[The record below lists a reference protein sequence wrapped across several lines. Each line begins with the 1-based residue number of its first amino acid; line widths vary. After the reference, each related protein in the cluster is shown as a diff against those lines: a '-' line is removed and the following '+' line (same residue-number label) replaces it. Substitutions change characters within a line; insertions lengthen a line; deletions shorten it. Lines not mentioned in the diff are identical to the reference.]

1 VVPCVALQRNL
12 WQSSTQPNDSATPRR
27 ISAHS
32 TGDAVLR
39 RASTSQSVA
48 RPAVEVGLAV
58 QVVTTGGEALACRWE
73 EGEGRWNYGQIGI
86 IPVGLRFIMAFQ
98 QSQFLGWQTGETRF
112 WLWQNYKYLQKGD
125 EKEQQQYYKAELI
138 HIDIWGFKSTI
149 TLRIIWA
156 NSNLKRLLTEFKIG
170 RTPLKIK
177 SFLSIQIH
185 KHISMMMFLTK
196 LTFNWLVNGV
206 RIAKEFWCVIT
217 RCSTSRSRELAPQGL
232 PRTLIHQAMRQL
244 TGN

>member
-1 VVPCVALQRNL
+1 MELWSNRHYTSGTTFHNGIPAKPISRMANQRNSL
-12 WQSSTQPNDSATPRR
+12 LTMAELQISTKRRRKRATT
-27 ISAHS
+27 ILQ
-32 TGDAVLR
+32 G
-39 RASTSQSVA
+39 RADPY
-48 RPAVEVGLAV
+48 RHM
-58 QVVTTGGEALACRWE
+58 R
-73 EGEGRWNYGQIGI
+73 
-86 IPVGLRFIMAFQ
+86 
-98 QSQFLGWQTGETRF
+98 
-112 WLWQNYKYLQKGD
+112 LQKH
-125 EKEQQQYYKAELI
+125 YYSKN
-138 HIDIWGFKSTI
+138 
-149 TLRIIWA
+149 IWA